1 GRVAPVERLAI
12 GNPGGPAATVGR
24 CFLDRTDRCAEFL
37 GRGPRYR
44 LALDE
49 SPFWY
54 RDCSRRVYCGHHC
67 AHVRFRGGVGPPPV
81 HGNGRKS
88 VRTSTRRQRRWT
100 FRTSCRW
107 PLSGGDPTPLGPP

>member
-1 GRVAPVERLAI
+1 CGVSVVRDRGHLDPGRGIPGGPHFGPSWNSHAGRVRALNDAGRVAPVERLAI

-54 RDCSRRVYCGHHC
+54 RDCS
-67 AHVRFRGGVGPPPV
+67 
-81 HGNGRKS
+81 
-88 VRTSTRRQRRWT
+88 
-100 FRTSCRW
+100 
-107 PLSGGDPTPLGPP
+107 